1 MEQNAQKRSGFR
13 DSAVFFGQMARQPR
27 KVASVIPSSR
37 ALARAIVAGIDP
49 AKGNVIEYGGGTG
62 KVTEAILGMGVV
74 PENLVVFEINDTFV
88 ALLKERFPSVRILP
102 WMAQR
107 VTEAPLD
114 NVTTIVS
121 GLPLLAMP
129 RDVQREILAESFKKL
144 APGGEYVQFT
154 YGTRPPVAPE
164 IYRDLGLTVEKRTRV
179 FWNLPPASVFVFRKA
194 K

>member
-1 MEQNAQKRSGFR
+1 MAPEAQKRSSLK

-62 KVTEAILGMGVV
+62 KVTEAILAKGVA
-74 PENLVVFEINDTFV
+74 PENLVVFEINETFV
-88 ALLKERFPSVRILP
+88 SLLEERFPKVRILP

-107 VTEAPLD
+107 VTETPID
-114 NVTTIVS
+114 NVSTIVS

-129 RDVQREILAESFKKL
+129 QEVQRDILKNSFEKL
-144 APGGEYVQFT
+144 EPGGEYVQFT
-154 YGTRPPVAPE
+154 YGTRPPVSADIYAP
-164 IYRDLGLTVEKRTRV
+164 LGLSVEKRTRV
-179 FWNLPPASVFVFRKA
+179 FWNLPPASVFVFRRKG
-194 K
+194 